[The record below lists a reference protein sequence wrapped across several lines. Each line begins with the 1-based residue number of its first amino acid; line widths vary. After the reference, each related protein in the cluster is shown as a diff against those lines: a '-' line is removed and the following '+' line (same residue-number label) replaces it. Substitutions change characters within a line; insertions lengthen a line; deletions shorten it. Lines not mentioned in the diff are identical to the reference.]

1 MYNYNY
7 GHYGQYN
14 SSGYGQQQKQMSK
27 VEQIQDQ
34 AYSYEVMG
42 NLFSALEYYAAKCI
56 NQPPTHQFDY
66 YNNFDCG
73 NKKTKE
79 ELRNQI
85 ITQLEIFKYSYLLYI
100 QKHGEYI
107 FPNSLSKDK
116 VESLINGWVSQVH
129 DPDEKYFNAV
139 LDILNQKEVSYVNE
153 LRDEGGYSTVDPR
166 AIGDFNKVIAQ
177 SQKFGEDVKRQ
188 YQNNPDYEPN
198 IQIGQRNKGMYEYI
212 NKEKQER
219 VNLENEL
226 KAEFHIIENLK
237 NLKNLKMEQE
247 LYILFDFFSKFQ
259 RYKNQYKII
268 PFTIDETSYIT
279 VENLIN
285 KTVTLSSSDI
295 TNFKSILKEL
305 RFKDDDMII
314 DD

>member
-1 MYNYNY
+1 MYFVNIMYDYGNNY
-7 GHYGQYN
+7 GHHGQYN
-14 SSGYGQQQKQMSK
+14 SSDYWQQQKQMSK

-42 NLFSALEYYAAKCI
+42 NFFSALEYYAAKCI
-56 NQPPTHQFDY
+56 TQPPTHQFDY

-100 QKHGEYI
+100 QKHGEYK

-116 VESLINGWVSQVH
+116 VVSLIKGWVSQVPY
-129 DPDEKYFNAV
+129 PDNKYFKAV

-153 LRDEGGYSTVDPR
+153 LRDEGWYSTVDPR
-166 AIGDFNKVIAQ
+166 AIGYFNKVIAQ

-198 IQIGQRNKGMYEYI
+198 IQIGQRNKGMYEHI

-226 KAEFHIIENLK
+226 IAQFKSIIENPK
-237 NLKNLKMEQE
+237 KGTRV
-247 LYILFDFFSKFQ
+247 ILFDFFSKFQ

-268 PFTIDETSYIT
+268 PFNIDDTAYIT
-279 VENLIN
+279 AKNLIN
-285 KTVTLSSSDI
+285 NTVTLSSSDI
-295 TNFKSILKEL
+295 STFKSILKEL
-305 RFKDDDMII
+305 RFKDDYNR
-314 DD
+314 